1 MLPVVSPGTRDLT
14 RFVKLGWILVSECKR
29 EQRSFRVSHITTVK
43 VVLGMV
49 RAAKGHKGPE
59 WEEIAAVGCA
69 VQVLLQASKQSLILF
84 NIVIITYM

>member
-1 MLPVVSPGTRDLT
+1 MDHKIPPNTLS
-14 RFVKLGWILVSECKR
+14 
-29 EQRSFRVSHITTVK
+29 K

-69 VQVLLQASKQSLILF
+69 VQVKKKHMQPQKGILF
-84 NIVIITYM
+84 ESPRISTLL

>member
-1 MLPVVSPGTRDLT
+1 MDHKGPL
-14 RFVKLGWILVSECKR
+14 SE
-29 EQRSFRVSHITTVK
+29 

-69 VQVLLQASKQSLILF
+69 VQVKK
-84 NIVIITYM
+84 TYATTKGNFFD

>member
-1 MLPVVSPGTRDLT
+1 MNHKVPL
-14 RFVKLGWILVSECKR
+14 SE
-29 EQRSFRVSHITTVK
+29 

-69 VQVLLQASKQSLILF
+69 VQVKK
-84 NIVIITYM
+84 NICNHKREFVRLYFM

>member
-1 MLPVVSPGTRDLT
+1 MDHKVPLS
-14 RFVKLGWILVSECKR
+14 
-29 EQRSFRVSHITTVK
+29 K

-69 VQVLLQASKQSLILF
+69 VQVIIQIQQKELKKKHMQPQKRTRSSRLNCALRDAYWVSKGHYEAVAVG
-84 NIVIITYM
+84 N

>member
-1 MLPVVSPGTRDLT
+1 MDHRIPLYTLS
-14 RFVKLGWILVSECKR
+14 
-29 EQRSFRVSHITTVK
+29 K

-69 VQVLLQASKQSLILF
+69 VQV
-84 NIVIITYM
+84 II

>member
-1 MLPVVSPGTRDLT
+1 MDHKVPLS
-14 RFVKLGWILVSECKR
+14 
-29 EQRSFRVSHITTVK
+29 K

-69 VQVLLQASKQSLILF
+69 VQVIISNPAKRIKK
-84 NIVIITYM
+84 NICNHKIESVKYHMM

>member
-1 MLPVVSPGTRDLT
+1 MTA
-14 RFVKLGWILVSECKR
+14 
-29 EQRSFRVSHITTVK
+29 K

-69 VQVLLQASKQSLILF
+69 VQVILPWKKVSKDIHVVKKTQQKLAQFL
-84 NIVIITYM
+84 NNLIVIEQW

>member
-1 MLPVVSPGTRDLT
+1 MDHKIPPNTLS
-14 RFVKLGWILVSECKR
+14 
-29 EQRSFRVSHITTVK
+29 K

-69 VQVLLQASKQSLILF
+69 VQVKKHIKPQKGILF
-84 NIVIITYM
+84 ESPRISTLL

>member
-1 MLPVVSPGTRDLT
+1 MDHKIPPNTLS
-14 RFVKLGWILVSECKR
+14 
-29 EQRSFRVSHITTVK
+29 K

-69 VQVLLQASKQSLILF
+69 VQVIISNSAKRIKKK
-84 NIVIITYM
+84 NICNHKI

>member
-1 MLPVVSPGTRDLT
+1 MDHKVPLS
-14 RFVKLGWILVSECKR
+14 
-29 EQRSFRVSHITTVK
+29 K

-69 VQVLLQASKQSLILF
+69 VQV
-84 NIVIITYM
+84 IIQIQQKDPE

>member
-1 MLPVVSPGTRDLT
+1 MEHKIPLNTFS
-14 RFVKLGWILVSECKR
+14 
-29 EQRSFRVSHITTVK
+29 K

-69 VQVLLQASKQSLILF
+69 VQVKIQQKNKTKHLQ
-84 NIVIITYM
+84 T